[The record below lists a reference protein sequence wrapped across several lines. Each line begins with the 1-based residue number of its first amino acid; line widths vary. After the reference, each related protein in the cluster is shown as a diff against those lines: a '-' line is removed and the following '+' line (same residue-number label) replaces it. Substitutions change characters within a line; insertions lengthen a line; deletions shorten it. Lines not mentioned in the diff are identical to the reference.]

1 MSVGITE
8 YKEKD
13 YKYLRLLSKKYPN
26 INSASTEIINL
37 QAILNLPKGTEHFLS
52 DIHGEYDAFNHVL
65 KNASGV
71 IKNQITAIFGSTLR
85 ESEKKSLATLIYYPE
100 QKIEMMK
107 ETDEDIKDWYR
118 ITLHRLIK
126 ICKVISS
133 KYTRSK
139 VRKALPTE
147 FSYILEELIHEDG
160 TGEDKHMYYS
170 EIIETIIAL
179 DQADRFIISISNLIQ
194 RLAIDQL
201 HVIGDIY
208 DRGPK
213 AADIMDRLEK
223 YHSVDIQW
231 GNHDLSW
238 MGAAAGCQALICNV
252 VRICARYA
260 NLDTID
266 EDYGINLIPL
276 VTFAAE
282 KYADDPCE
290 KFMPKISEESTVS
303 DKDAMLIAKI
313 HKAISIM
320 QFKAEG
326 QIIRRHPEYKMDHR
340 QLLEAIDLERGTVMV
355 EGREYEL
362 NDKNFPTL
370 DINDPYKFS
379 EEEEF
384 VMNRIKSSFVNSEK
398 LQKHIRMLYSNGSLY
413 KKFNTNLMFHGCVP
427 MNDDGT
433 LKKVLVDGEYLS
445 GMEFFDAVDR
455 MVREGYFNKPH
466 SERKRECIDYI
477 WYLWCGENSPLF
489 GKKKMATFER
499 YFIDD
504 KETHHEERCPY
515 YKYRD
520 EEDICKMILEN
531 FGMDPESSHIINGHV
546 PVKVSKGESPIK
558 AGGKLFVIDGGFAK
572 AYQKETGIAGYT
584 LIYNSHGL
592 VLVSHEPFESL
603 EKAITEEKD
612 IHSSTVALQY
622 SHDRIRI
629 MDTDVGKELQDSIN
643 ELMELLDAYYKGII
657 KEIK

>member
-1 MSVGITE
+1 MSFGLE
-8 YKEKD
+8 RYNEKD
-13 YKYLRLLSKKYPN
+13 FRYLKLLSKKYSN

-37 QAILNLPKGTEHFLS
+37 QAILNLPKGTEHFVS
-52 DIHGEYDAFNHVL
+52 DIHGEYESFSHVL

-71 IKNQITAIFGSTLR
+71 IKNQITAIFGSSLR
-85 ESEKKSLATLIYYPE
+85 EREKKSLATLIYYPE
-100 QKIEMMK
+100 QKLEIVK
-107 ETDEDIKDWYR
+107 ENEKDICDWYR
-118 ITLHRLIK
+118 ITLHRLIE
-126 ICKVISS
+126 ICKVMSS

-139 VRKALPTE
+139 VRKALPQE
-147 FSYILEELIHEDG
+147 FSYIMEELIHEDG
-160 TGEDKHMYYS
+160 TGADKKLYYK
-170 EIIETIIAL
+170 EIIETIIRL

-201 HVIGDIY
+201 HILGDIY

-213 AADIMDRLEK
+213 AAQIMDLLEN

-231 GNHDLSW
+231 GNHDISW

-290 KFMPKISEESTVS
+290 DFMPKLSEDDIVS
-303 DKDAMLIAKI
+303 EKDAKLIAKI
-313 HKAISIM
+313 HKAITIM

-326 QIIRRHPEYKMDHR
+326 QIVKRHPEYEMEKRM
-340 QLLEAIDLERGTVMV
+340 LLGTIDKEKGTVVV
-355 EGREYEL
+355 EGVEYPL

-370 DINDPYKFS
+370 DPANPYAFS
-379 EEEEF
+379 PEEDM
-384 VMNRIKSSFVNSEK
+384 VMSKIKSSFVNSEK
-398 LQKHIRMLYSNGSLY
+398 LQKHISMLYSNGSLY
-413 KKFNTNLMFHGCVP
+413 KAFNTNLMFHGCIP
-427 MNDDGT
+427 MNEDGT
-433 LKKVLVDGEYLS
+433 LKDVLIDGEYLK
-445 GMEFFDAVDR
+445 GKELFDAVDR
-455 MVREGYFNKPH
+455 IVREAYFNKPH
-466 SERKRECIDYI
+466 TERKRCCMDYV

-499 YFIDD
+499 YFLDD
-504 KETHHEERCPY
+504 KETHKEERCPY

-520 EEDICKMILEN
+520 KENICLMILKD
-531 FGMDPESSHIINGHV
+531 FGMDPENSHIINGHV

-558 AGGKLFVIDGGFAK
+558 ADGRLFVIDGGFAK

-592 VLVSHEPFESL
+592 VLVSHEPFESM
-603 EKAITEEKD
+603 EKAISEEKD
-612 IHSSTVALQY
+612 ILSSTVALQY
-622 SHDRIRI
+622 SHERIRI
-629 MDTDVGKELQDSIN
+629 MNTDIGNELRTSIN
-643 ELMELLDAYYKGII
+643 ELTELLDAYHKGII